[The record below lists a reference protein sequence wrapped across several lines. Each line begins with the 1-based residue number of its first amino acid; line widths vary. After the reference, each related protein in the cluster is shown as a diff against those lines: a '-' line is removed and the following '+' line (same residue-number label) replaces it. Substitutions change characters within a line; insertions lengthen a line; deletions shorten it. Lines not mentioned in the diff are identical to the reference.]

1 MPKVS
6 PKFTAQFTTKLGKTP
21 VTINLSVDLASAV
34 TDGGTPEG
42 LMDVLTEQASEQ
54 LHKLADDA
62 KLKLKNAGDLKRAY
76 KAYAKANPPTAPAPE
91 AAA

>member
-21 VTINLSVDLASAV
+21 VTINISVDLAAAVAGGGSA
-34 TDGGTPEG
+34 EG

-54 LHKLADDA
+54 LHKLTDDA
-62 KLKLKNAGDLKRAY
+62 TFKLKNAGDLKKAY
-76 KAYAKANPPTAPAPE
+76 KAFAKANPPAEPAAE
-91 AAA
+91 ASA

>member
-42 LMDVLTEQASEQ
+42 LMDVLAEQASEQ
-54 LHKLADDA
+54 LHNLADNA

-76 KAYAKANPPTAPAPE
+76 KAYAKANPPAPQAE
-91 AAA
+91 ASA